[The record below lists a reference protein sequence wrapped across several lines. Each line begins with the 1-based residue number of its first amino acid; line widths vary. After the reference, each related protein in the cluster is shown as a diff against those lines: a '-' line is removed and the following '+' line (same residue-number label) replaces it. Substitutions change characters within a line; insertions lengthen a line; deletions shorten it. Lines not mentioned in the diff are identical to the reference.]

1 MSKSS
6 IKHQDFFVIRT
17 PRMPVNKLVALG
29 QNKQQT
35 SQAINAWLAQP
46 TVKEALYLAS
56 PSLFERIETLEQ
68 ADASSHSNLAS
79 TTVKPLTTKQKKSAA
94 KQEKKQQQAL
104 LKYMIRMC
112 SRPTPFGLFSG
123 IRMGE
128 IGTETKLLSNDL
140 TADSRT
146 TRLDIFYLSA
156 IKEYLLKN
164 NVRSEQLKYYPNSSH
179 YFIAEHCRY
188 IEAYQSDKT
197 RQYRL
202 SAIESDEHFCFMLG
216 QAKKGLSFNQ
226 LVNAFLK
233 RFSDSNNTN
242 SVTEPLTNS
251 DTNENSDYAKEER
264 GQVEDYLQ
272 ELIDES
278 IILADIPLPLTGDAP
293 DKALIN
299 SLNSIKQ
306 TEMADHLS
314 TVLHQLQ
321 QVDNKKLGAAAD
333 YQKIMAQLNK
343 LPVKTEENKLFQTD
357 VYRSFKDCSLDESQ
371 LNKLLKQLKLIK
383 GLSAQ
388 RGEIFSDFIS
398 QFNQRF
404 EGQFVPLDKLLDEES
419 GIGFSNETGYEA
431 PLLSGLHLRKSA
443 SNNGQSKLASSLD
456 HIISQTISL
465 PENRDKSVIQLT
477 SKELNEYI
485 SKPID
490 DSEFPASFAA
500 MISLFEDES
509 QQQDNL
515 LIKLN
520 GCYGPSAANLLG
532 RFCHLNDDFKNNV
545 VEHLNKESDHSPNV
559 IFAEI
564 VHMPEGRPGNVIA
577 RPHLRA
583 YEIVFLAD
591 SSLAD
596 EFQIPISDLYVWIEA
611 GQIKLWSKRLEKQVI
626 PRLSSAHN
634 TSSRSLSAYRFLS
647 QLQHQ
652 GASAPSFS
660 MPESQ
665 SSSCFVPRLMLD
677 NLILS
682 VKTWRIPRKALAE
695 LLNIEWSA
703 SETTNITEIDEKKWQ
718 SLKTKYQLDDQLA
731 YAFSD
736 NVLQLNIT
744 NPVLLEILLAE
755 TKGQMQVELKEVLTS
770 QFSTP
775 VKSDGGQY
783 YANELIVPFFNS
795 GAKVHQHFTD
805 KPQDKVA
812 LKPIKRRFSPGS
824 EWLSLKIYSGNT
836 AVDALLSE
844 QLLPLIEQCA
854 PLYDKWFFIRYGDPK
869 WHLRLRFYGDPALLW
884 GKLLPKLN
892 QLLDPMVEHGEIHKA
907 EVFTYERE
915 VERYGGADSMALV
928 ENLFMTDSSLIAKT
942 VQLEAETGEEL
953 RSRVT
958 LLMTDTL
965 LSAFDYSEEEKLEF
979 ITGLRTGFG
988 REFNESSLLRKQLGV
1003 KFKPVQKITN
1013 SDFSYYHHRNIAADG
1028 ATNEIDNIT
1037 RQVFALV
1044 SSWQQVSLPYI
1055 NELKQL
1061 IATEDGINCS
1071 KNTLV
1076 SSLLHMHNNRMFKA
1090 YGREHELV
1098 MHDFLRRYYF
1108 SQSKIPANKKIK

>member
-17 PRMPVNKLVALG
+17 PRMPVNKLLALG
-29 QNKQQT
+29 KNIQQT
-35 SQAINAWLAQP
+35 NQAISSWLAQP

-56 PSLFERIETLEQ
+56 PSLFERIEALEQ
-68 ADASSHSNLAS
+68 ADDSSASNVSP

-123 IRMGE
+123 IHMGE
-128 IGTETKLLSNDL
+128 ISTETQLLSNDL
-140 TADSRT
+140 ADDSRT

-179 YFIAEHCRY
+179 YFVAEHCRY

-202 SAIESDEHFCFMLG
+202 SAIESDEHFCFMLE
-216 QAKKGLSFNQ
+216 QAKQGLSFNQ

-233 RFSDSNNTN
+233 RFSDSNNTK
-242 SVTEPLTNS
+242 SVTDSFTNT
-251 DTNENSDYAKEER
+251 DTNENSEYAKEDRE
-264 GQVEDYLQ
+264 QVEDYLQ

-278 IILADIPLPLTGDAP
+278 ILLADIPLPLTGDAP

-299 SLNSIKQ
+299 SLNCIEQKD
-306 TEMADHLS
+306 MADHLS

-333 YQKIMAQLNK
+333 YRKIMAQLNK

-357 VYRSFKDCSLDESQ
+357 VYRSFHDCSLDENQ
-371 LNKLLKQLKLIK
+371 LNKLLKQLKLVK
-383 GLSAQ
+383 ALSAQ

-431 PLLSGLHLRKSA
+431 PLLSGLHLRKSV
-443 SNNGQSKLASSLD
+443 NGNRQSKGASSLD
-456 HIISQTISL
+456 HIISQAISL

-477 SKELNEYI
+477 SKALNEYI
-485 SKPID
+485 SKPLD

-500 MISLFEDES
+500 MISLFEDDS
-509 QQQDNL
+509 QQQDKL
-515 LIKLN
+515 LMKFN

-545 VEHLNKESDHSPNV
+545 VEHLNKESEHSPDV

-577 RPHLRA
+577 RPHLRK

-596 EFQIPISDLYVWIEA
+596 EFQIPISDLYVWVEA
-611 GQIKLWSKRLEKQVI
+611 GHVKLWSKRLNKQII

-647 QLQHQ
+647 QVQYQ

-665 SSSCFVPRLMLD
+665 NSSCFVPRVMLD

-682 VKTWRIPRKALAE
+682 VKTWRIPRKALVE
-695 LLNIEWSA
+695 LLNIQWSESDA
-703 SETTNITEIDEKKWQ
+703 SNIAEIDEKKWQ
-718 SLKTKYQLDDQLA
+718 SLKAKYQLDDHLA

-744 NPVLLEILLAE
+744 NPMMLEVLLAE
-755 TKGQMQVELKEVLTS
+755 TKGQTQIELKEVLTS
-770 QFSTP
+770 QYSTP
-775 VKSDGGQY
+775 VKSHDGQH

-795 GAKVHQHFTD
+795 AAKVHQHFTD
-805 KPQDKVA
+805 KPQEKVA

-836 AVDALLSE
+836 AVDTLLFE

-854 PLYDKWFFIRYGDPK
+854 PLYNKWFFIRYGDPK
-869 WHLRLRFYGDPALLW
+869 WHLRLRFFGNPALLW
-884 GKLLPKLN
+884 GELLPKLN
-892 QLLDPMVEHGEIHKA
+892 QLLDSKVEQGEIHKT

-928 ENLFMTDSSLIAKT
+928 ESLFMTDSSLIAKT
-942 VQLEAETGEEL
+942 AYLEANTGEEL
-953 RSRVT
+953 RSRVA

-965 LSAFDYSEEEKLEF
+965 LTAFDYSEEEKLEF
-979 ITGLRTGFG
+979 ITGLRAGFG
-988 REFNESSLLRKQLGV
+988 REFNESSLLRKQLGT
-1003 KFKPVQKITN
+1003 KFKPVQATTN
-1013 SDFSYYHHRNIAADG
+1013 ADFSFYHQKSIAEHDDH
-1028 ATNEIDNIT
+1028 NEVDDIT
-1037 RQVFALV
+1037 LQVYTLV
-1044 SSWQQVSLPYI
+1044 NHWQQESSAFI
-1055 NELKQL
+1055 NDLKKL
-1061 IATEDGINCS
+1061 LTTEGGINCS
-1071 KNTLV
+1071 KNTLL
-1076 SSLLHMHNNRMFKA
+1076 SSILHMHNNRMFKA

-1108 SQSKIPANKKIK
+1108 SQSKKPANKKIK